1 MRKGIYHKV
10 QIILNRVKQK
20 WQSRESVS
28 FLLYV
33 RRIITV
39 LKFAAAEMLTE
50 SMQSRRSEDVSRR
63 GVTCYCPTGCSNVLR
78 GERGQFIIIRDERST
93 N

>member
-20 WQSRESVS
+20 CQSRESVS

-39 LKFAAAEMLTE
+39 LKFAAAEMPTE

-63 GVTCYCPTGCSNVLR
+63 GVTSYCPIGCSNVLR
-78 GERGQFIIIRDERST
+78 GERGQFIIIRDETST